1 MEGNIPLTIFNVLLT
16 GVEILGIGEGVKSAI
31 KLGSASVKAYKI
43 AKYGEVIY
51 ENTKQNRVVR
61 SFPKLSFKIKDT
73 TVMNSEQAA
82 ELISN
87 VERKGTA
94 LKKHDLYHEQA
105 GHLTKEELEQGK
117 MFILSSKNGEK
128 ILFQVKGKLGDK
140 EGIYEYLLEKDGKVS
155 HQMFVKKKEIDGHF
169 GYDR

>member
-1 MEGNIPLTIFNVLLT
+1 
-16 GVEILGIGEGVKSAI
+16 
-31 KLGSASVKAYKI
+31 
-43 AKYGEVIY
+43 
-51 ENTKQNRVVR
+51 
-61 SFPKLSFKIKDT
+61 
-73 TVMNSEQAA
+73 
-82 ELISN
+82 
-87 VERKGTA
+87 
-94 LKKHDLYHEQA
+94 
-105 GHLTKEELEQGK
+105 